1 MKIEL
6 SFNYTLELHDCKL
19 DSLISAFKQM
29 IPPLL
34 SSFIASVLRQF
45 ADHLLGDVAVECSAE
60 GKQFFRCPKCGEHY
74 FKWKTRESR
83 SVFAQLTTCLCT
95 VSIPQMQ
102 IQCKKCGCKKYIVR
116 ELLNLLPY
124 AHLSEQ
130 TEHRLALFGALTSF
144 RVSEVFARTLGA
156 SFRRS
161 TIWRSVQKVGQKL
174 SFAIS
179 PEELGEAQA
188 DGTGIPIKSI
198 PKRGK
203 ELKVLIQKNTAK
215 TAKKTGSRWRLA
227 GLDLGSFNGSWEKLM
242 HPSLEAIRT
251 FKSFLLTTDGDD
263 SIRKGLGNLTIL
275 FQRCLWHIP
284 HQLKH
289 CLWADGIA
297 RTSGLWKTIMGK
309 AYHLVALRSHLE
321 EDEIDAFV
329 LTKKKDLNDLLDY
342 CRARGCLKSVSYL
355 ENAAPDL
362 FTALQNRLHGKAT
375 SQVERVMRTVNL
387 RINFGKWSINGALN
401 AMKIRLAF
409 YYNGYDPSRNKLK
422 PK

>member
-29 IPPLL
+29 IAPLL
-34 SSFIASVLRQF
+34 SSFISSVLRQF
-45 ADHLLGDVAVECSAE
+45 ADHLLGNMAVECSAE
-60 GKQFFRCPKCGEHY
+60 RKQFFRCPKCGAHY

-83 SVFAQLTTCLCT
+83 SVFAQLTTCLGT

-102 IQCKKCGCKKYIVR
+102 IQCKKCGCKQYIVR
-116 ELLNLLPY
+116 ALLDMFPY
-124 AHLSEQ
+124 ARLSEL
-130 TEHRLALFGALTSF
+130 TEHQLALCGSLTSF
-144 RVSEVFARTLGA
+144 RVSEVFARTFGA

-161 TIWRSVQKVGQKL
+161 TIWRCVQKVGQKL

-188 DGTGIPIKSI
+188 DGTGIPIKGI
-198 PKRGK
+198 LKRGK

-215 TAKKTGSRWRLA
+215 TAKATGSLWRLA

-242 HPSLEAIRT
+242 RPSLEAIRT

-263 SIRKGLGNLTIL
+263 SIRNGLGNLTIL

-289 CLWADGIA
+289 CLWEDGIA
-297 RTSGLWKTIMGK
+297 RSSELWKTIMGK
-309 AYHLVALRSHLE
+309 AYQLVALRSHLE

-342 CRARGCLKSVSYL
+342 CRARGCLKSVSYV

-387 RINFGKWSINGALN
+387 RINYGKWSINGALN

-409 YYNGYDPSRNKLK
+409 YYNGYDPSRNESK